1 MSALGRPVGS
11 LPPGALSRVRWTDKV
26 RKAAVS
32 WVPTDRS
39 NTTPAG
45 TGEAEPRNEC
55 TERVSLH
62 RDLSELQAG

>member
-1 MSALGRPVGS
+1 M
-11 LPPGALSRVRWTDKV
+11 
-26 RKAAVS
+26 S

-55 TERVSLH
+55 GCLQARTERVSLH
-62 RDLSELQAG
+62 CDLSELQAG